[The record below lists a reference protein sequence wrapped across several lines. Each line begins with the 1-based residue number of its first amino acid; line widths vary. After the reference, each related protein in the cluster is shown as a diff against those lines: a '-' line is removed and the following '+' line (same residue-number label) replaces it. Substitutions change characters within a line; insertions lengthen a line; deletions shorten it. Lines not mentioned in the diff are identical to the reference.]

1 MITGPVTFCHP
12 CTKKNHL
19 DTHNTSGN
27 QFNLT
32 AVVAKDTNSPPN
44 SPLMKST
51 RRVMKKLFHR
61 DPALTVRNACSY
73 TNNTLI
79 KVLCILLDQLITIS
93 QFKMIQKLQWKK
105 NEKVQFNQF
114 NLRPEMKFAGTEI
127 VRRRRGVLIH

>member
-1 MITGPVTFCHP
+1 
-12 CTKKNHL
+12 
-19 DTHNTSGN
+19 
-27 QFNLT
+27 
-32 AVVAKDTNSPPN
+32 
-44 SPLMKST
+44 MKST

-127 VRRRRGVLIH
+127 VRGRRGVLIH